1 MRNRVESHKKKSPSV
16 LFRDRFHL
24 SALSFSG
31 EFSLARK
38 KFAEFSETALI
49 FIHVRL
55 IPLRSFIHSAMLALI
70 TVFVL

>member
-1 MRNRVESHKKKSPSV
+1 MRNRVKSHKKKSTIV

-31 EFSLARK
+31 EFSFAGK
-38 KFAEFSETALI
+38 KFVEFSETAVI

-55 IPLRSFIHSAMLALI
+55 LPL
-70 TVFVL
+70 